1 LTSYNSLN
9 DRDIGVPSVGDPC
22 GGPQKDAG
30 GPVFT
35 DDCAIRGAWSN
46 AKVAGEMGSEA
57 QAVRECASYEH
68 ASVSS
73 MSAGEIGEW
82 VRSVCNDN
90 DDRIRRSGHDIEN
103 EILVDLCIGREKA
116 LTRLLYRSD
125 R

>member
-1 LTSYNSLN
+1 M
-9 DRDIGVPSVGDPC
+9 
-22 GGPQKDAG
+22 
-30 GPVFT
+30 FT

-90 DDRIRRSGHDIEN
+90 DDRIRRSGHDIDN